1 MLPDFRIS
9 ADFFFFLILKYLKNL
24 KNSKYAWNVVMYASF
39 RKGGRANLKLLFGEI
54 PFLLSPLDKQG
65 RGEKVLSR
73 LPRLATTWDDKHHD
87 KQGSKQRVH
96 F

>member
-1 MLPDFRIS
+1 
-9 ADFFFFLILKYLKNL
+9 
-24 KNSKYAWNVVMYASF
+24 MYASF